1 MEKFSTYFG
10 LKLRRSLD
18 LSVTEQLSVNLQAK
32 DATIQEAMQCSHLT
46 LQFMQRQR
54 SDEAFDSF
62 YHQLVDE
69 GIDLT
74 DPPALPQNRRHQ
86 ANVFTSPEHY
96 YLIRTVAS
104 H

>member
-1 MEKFSTYFG
+1 M
-10 LKLRRSLD
+10 
-18 LSVTEQLSVNLQAK
+18 NLQAK
-32 DATIQEAMQCSHLT
+32 DTTIQEAMQCSHLT

-96 YLIRTVAS
+96 YS
-104 H
+104 HKDSRLTLANH